1 MILLDSGLFNQ
12 IIISA
17 IVFLVIILILVVVLL
32 YARSKLVPSGPVK
45 LTINEEKEIEVSA
58 GSTLLNT
65 MSAQQIFIPS
75 ACGGGGTCAMCKV
88 QVHDGGGSILPTEVG
103 YFTRKEQQTDWRL
116 ACQVK
121 VKEDMNISIPPEIFG
136 DRKSVV

>member
-45 LTINEEKEIEVSA
+45 LTINEEKEIEVS
-58 GSTLLNT
+58 
-65 MSAQQIFIPS
+65 
-75 ACGGGGTCAMCKV
+75 
-88 QVHDGGGSILPTEVG
+88 
-103 YFTRKEQQTDWRL
+103 
-116 ACQVK
+116 
-121 VKEDMNISIPPEIFG
+121 
-136 DRKSVV
+136 

>member
-1 MILLDSGLFNQ
+1 MILLETGLFNQ
-12 IIISA
+12 ILISA
-17 IVFLVIILILVVVLL
+17 IVFLVVILILVVVLL
-32 YARSKLVPSGPVK
+32 YARAKLVPSGPVK
-45 LTINEEKEIEVSA
+45 ITINDEKEMEVNA

-103 YFTRKEQQTDWRL
+103 YFTRKEQQNDWRL

-121 VKEDMNISIPPEIFG
+121 VKQDMNISIPPEIFG
-136 DRKSVV
+136 IKKWEC